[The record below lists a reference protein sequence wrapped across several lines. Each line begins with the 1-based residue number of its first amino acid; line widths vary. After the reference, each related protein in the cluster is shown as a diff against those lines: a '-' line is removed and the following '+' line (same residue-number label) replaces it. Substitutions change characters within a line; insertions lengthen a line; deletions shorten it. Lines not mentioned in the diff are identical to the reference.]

1 MKSDFANL
9 PRVLLTPMIVVMLA
23 AGVAYSQK
31 AATTNNS
38 TPSANVSEVKKSTA
52 PATKEEPTST
62 TTGEDAGNYTITS
75 SIEFGYRGISM
86 DGDEQKY
93 KSDLNYKAGPRL
105 FDSSFLMRSKDK
117 GLFDTMLVTS
127 TGW

>member
-9 PRVLLTPMIVVMLA
+9 PRVLLRTMVVLMLA
-23 AGVAYSQK
+23 AGVAYAQQAT
-31 AATTNNS
+31 AANGTKTS
-38 TPSANVSEVKKSTA
+38 DTSEVKKSTA
-52 PATKEEPTST
+52 AKEEPTSN
-62 TTGEDAGNYTITS
+62 TTGEDAGNYTVTS

-93 KSDLNYKAGPRL
+93 KSDLNYKAGPRV

-127 TGW
+127 T